1 MSLFEAEHIA
11 VTYSRK
17 GVETPLFRDV
27 SFSLEAGKIYD
38 LVGPSGSGK
47 STLLRVCAEML
58 DRTAGTLR
66 LEGVESSHYAP
77 VEWRSKVTLVPQV
90 SALMAGSV
98 KDNLVLPWKL
108 KVRSTQALPS
118 DSVLRELLD
127 KAELDGI
134 ELTRDVSQLSGGQI
148 ARVAL
153 LRVFATKPQVLLLD
167 EVDAALD
174 SESAHAIGCLTDHLV
189 GDDLTCL
196 RIRHRA
202 ADGFAQGT
210 FTLDEGTLSYEASGI
225 EGGAR

>member
-11 VTYSRK
+11 VAYSRN
-17 GVETPLFRDV
+17 GTEVSLFKDI
-27 SFSLEAGKIYD
+27 SFSLEAGRIYD

-47 STLLRVCAEML
+47 STLLRACAEML
-58 DRTAGTLR
+58 ERTAGTLR
-66 LEGVESSHYAP
+66 LEGVESSSYAP
-77 VEWRSKVTLVPQV
+77 AEWRSKVTLVPQV
-90 SALMAGSV
+90 SALVPGSV

-108 KVRSTQALPS
+108 KVRSTQTPPP
-118 DSVLRELLD
+118 DSVLRVLLD
-127 KAELDGI
+127 DAELDDI

-153 LRVFATKPQVLLLD
+153 LRVFATKPRVLLLD

-174 SESAHAIGCLTDHLV
+174 NDSAHAIGRLTDHLV

-210 FTLDEGTLSYEASGI
+210 FTLDEGILSYKEDGN
-225 EGGAR
+225 ERGER